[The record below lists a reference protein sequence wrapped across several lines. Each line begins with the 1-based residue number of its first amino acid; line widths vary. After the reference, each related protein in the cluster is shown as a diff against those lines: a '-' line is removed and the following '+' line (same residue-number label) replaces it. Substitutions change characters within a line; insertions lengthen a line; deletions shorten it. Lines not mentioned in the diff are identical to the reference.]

1 MSDQVDIKD
10 LTVTF
15 LDENHKLT
23 VIKDLS
29 LSVKNGETLAIIGE
43 SGSGKSVL
51 GLAILRLL
59 SESALVSGSIYFQN
73 LDLLTIDEKLM
84 QKIRGRKIAY
94 IPQNPKL
101 AFNPSM
107 KMWVQLSEPMV
118 IHTGSS
124 WSEAKKTALK
134 LLKQYGIFPSEKWAE
149 EYPTAYSGG
158 MLQRAMMAMGTSTL
172 PLVLIADEPTK
183 GIDSLKRK
191 DLADIFKTQK
201 ELKIT
206 QIIITHDLEF
216 AKEIADRV
224 AVMYCGQIVELC
236 TAERFFTDPRHPY
249 SKGLIN
255 ALPKRGLCPIPG
267 SAPSMYERHTGC
279 QFKSRCSLG
288 NHLCSEEIPLTV
300 VEGDNVR
307 CTLYY
312 NWKFSS

>member
-124 WSEAKKTALK
+124 WSEAKKLCT
-134 LLKQYGIFPSEKWAE
+134 YFSRTIWHFPSEKCARR
-149 EYPTAYSGG
+149 PNC
-158 MLQRAMMAMGTSTL
+158 
-172 PLVLIADEPTK
+172 I
-183 GIDSLKRK
+183 
-191 DLADIFKTQK
+191 
-201 ELKIT
+201 
-206 QIIITHDLEF
+206 
-216 AKEIADRV
+216 
-224 AVMYCGQIVELC
+224 
-236 TAERFFTDPRHPY
+236 
-249 SKGLIN
+249 
-255 ALPKRGLCPIPG
+255 
-267 SAPSMYERHTGC
+267 
-279 QFKSRCSLG
+279 
-288 NHLCSEEIPLTV
+288 
-300 VEGDNVR
+300 
-307 CTLYY
+307 
-312 NWKFSS
+312 